1 MIATDDK
8 KLMKQFDARLSAVE
22 KNVNTI
28 ADAIVR
34 SSLEEKLGRA
44 IEIIENKI
52 DELRSSII
60 KESPYSTIMDWEVS
74 GKHYTEVVTYNT

>member
-8 KLMKQFDARLSAVE
+8 KLMKQFDVRLSAVE

-28 ADAIVR
+28 VDAIVR

-44 IEIIENKI
+44 IEIIENKL

-74 GKHYTEVVTYNT
+74 GKHF

>member
-28 ADAIVR
+28 VDAIVR

-44 IEIIENKI
+44 IEIIENKL

-74 GKHYTEVVTYNT
+74 GKHF

>member
-28 ADAIVR
+28 VDAIVR

-44 IEIIENKI
+44 IEIIENKL
-52 DELRSSII
+52 DELRSII
-60 KESPYSTIMDWEVS
+60 KESPYSTIVDWEVS
-74 GKHYTEVVTYNT
+74 GKHF